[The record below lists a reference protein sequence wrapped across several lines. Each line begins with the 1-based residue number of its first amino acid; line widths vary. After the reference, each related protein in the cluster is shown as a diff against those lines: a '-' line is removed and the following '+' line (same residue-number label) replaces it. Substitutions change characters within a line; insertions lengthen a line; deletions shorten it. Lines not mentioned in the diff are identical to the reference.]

1 MTRIL
6 STERLYFREFT
17 LKDIELLIDLNS
29 DPEVTKYVG
38 EGAIEKTE
46 AVRLLNEVI
55 IPQYSN
61 KMGRWA
67 VYLRS
72 NNEFIGWCGI
82 KHLPSLNEYD
92 LGYRF
97 FKKHWGK
104 GYATEA
110 SKAVVEYGRNI
121 LKLKEIVGRASV
133 DNHNSIKVLE
143 KAGLKFIEEGF
154 EHGEK
159 IKKFKSAF
167 LPGIG

>member
-1 MTRIL
+1 MKNIL
-6 STERLYFREFT
+6 TTERLYFREF
-17 LKDIELLIDLNS
+17 DLNDAQLLVDLNR
-29 DPEVTKYVG
+29 DPEVTRYTGDGPVDI
-38 EGAIEKTE
+38 IEAKQILE
-46 AVRLLNEVI
+46 EVI
-55 IPQYSN
+55 LPQYTN

-67 VYLRS
+67 VHLRS
-72 NNEFIGWCGI
+72 SNEFIGWCGI

-110 SKAVVEYGRNI
+110 ALAIMDYGKNV

-133 DNHNSIKVLE
+133 NNHNSIKVLE
-143 KAGLKFIEEGF
+143 KAGLKFKEEGF

-159 IKKFKSAF
+159 VKKYQ
-167 LPGIG
+167 IIY

>member
-1 MTRIL
+1 MTHIL
-6 STERLYFREFT
+6 STERLSFSEFT
-17 LKDIELLIDLNS
+17 LHDAQLLIDLNS
-29 DPEVTKYVG
+29 DPEVTRYVG
-38 EGAIEKTE
+38 EGPIDKNE
-46 AVRLLNEVI
+46 ALRLLDEVI

-72 NNEFIGWCGI
+72 NDEFIGWCGI
-82 KHLPSLNEYD
+82 KYLSSLDEYD

-110 SKAVVEYGRNI
+110 SKAVIEYGKNV
-121 LKLKEIVGRASV
+121 LKLKQIVGRASV
-133 DNHNSIKVLE
+133 DNKNSIKVLE

-159 IKKFKSAF
+159 IKRYVVTLF
-167 LPGIG
+167 